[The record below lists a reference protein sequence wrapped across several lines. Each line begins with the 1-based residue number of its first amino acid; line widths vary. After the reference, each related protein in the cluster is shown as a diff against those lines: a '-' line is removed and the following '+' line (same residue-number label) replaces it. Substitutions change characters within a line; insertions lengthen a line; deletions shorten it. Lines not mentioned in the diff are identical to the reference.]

1 MHSTPTTSRSARL
14 DDEVARHRIG
24 VAGVVASQASE
35 IAPATIVFGVVPTA
49 VAVTGL
55 VGVPVA
61 MIAVALALYIF
72 LVGYL
77 AMARHIPNPGAF
89 YAYISQGIWK
99 PLGVGAAWLALA
111 SYLCFLNATFT
122 GFGFTASALSSEFVA
137 GVPWWALSGVAV
149 VIVGLLAIRR
159 IDITGK
165 VLAVFVI
172 AETLAVIVCTI
183 AAIAAPVF
191 HFSAAAMDPSQLWGS
206 DGAKLFVI
214 AINGYVGYEAAA
226 VYVRDSRNPKR
237 TVPRA
242 SYITLIG
249 VALVYWFASWVQI
262 SAAGPDVVERAV
274 NEGPD
279 LFGNQAAVSIGD
291 FAVTMNQ
298 LLFSTSIFAS
308 ALAFQNVSARYLAV
322 LGQERVLP
330 RRFGRTVKEAP
341 RYASVTLSLVSAVVV
356 IIYATFGFDPL
367 VQGLFWLGTGGALGV
382 LLLSAAT
389 SVAVIGYFGRDSRG
403 ESLWHR
409 AVAPALATIVLGVA
423 GILALDNLETLYG
436 EGSETISE
444 ITPVLVLV
452 LVGLGVLWGLILRA
466 TRPRVYAGI
475 GLGIESTSS
484 TFDALFAADDDN
496 AKATTR

>member
-1 MHSTPTTSRSARL
+1 MHSVPTSSRGARL
-14 DDEVARHRIG
+14 NDEVARHRIG

-61 MIAVALALYIF
+61 MIAVALALYLF

-77 AMARHIPNPGAF
+77 AMARHIANPGAF
-89 YAYISQGIWK
+89 YAYVSQGIWK

-122 GFGFTASALSSEFVA
+122 GFGFTASALSAEFVD
-137 GVPWWALSGVAV
+137 GVPWWVLSAGAV
-149 VIVGLLAIRR
+149 LIVGWLAIRR

-165 VLAVFVI
+165 VLAVFVT

-183 AAIAAPVF
+183 ATIAAPGF
-191 HFSAAAMDPSQLWGS
+191 HFSFSAMEPGQLWGS

-242 SYITLIG
+242 SYITLVG

-262 SAAGPDVVERAV
+262 SAAGPGVVDRAIK
-274 NEGPD
+274 EGPD
-279 LFGNQAAVSIGD
+279 LFANESAVTIGH

-330 RRFGRTVKEAP
+330 RYFGRTVNEAP
-341 RYASVTLSLVSAVVV
+341 RYASFTLSALAAVVV
-356 IIYATFGFDPL
+356 VLYAVVGLDPL

-389 SVAVIGYFGRDSRG
+389 SVAVIGYFARDRRG

-409 AVAPALATIVLGVA
+409 VIAPAVSTVVLGVT
-423 GILALDNLETLYG
+423 GIVALNNLETLYG
-436 EGSETISE
+436 EGSETISD
-444 ITPVLVLV
+444 ITPVLVLA
-452 LVGLGVLWGLILRA
+452 LVALGLVWGLILRS
-466 TRPRVYAGI
+466 TRPQVYAGI
-475 GLGIESTSS
+475 GLGIESSSS
-484 TFDALFAADDDN
+484 TFDELFVGGDTR
-496 AKATTR
+496 ATTK